1 MKDTKDSI
9 ISAARHLFAQQGYHG
24 TSVDS
29 IAKKA
34 GVSKGT
40 LYWHFNDKF
49 ELYRTVLILEV
60 EKMKQIFRSNV
71 CDVTDT
77 AEFIYR
83 RGRLILEAFGED
95 PESVLIWMDLLVQ
108 AKRGREEFKKIA
120 RELTSYSK
128 KSIDESVLA
137 SFIDTKK
144 ESVLLLLRLVILGLL
159 SCLGSVMDTQEA
171 VASWK
176 VVVDL
181 VMRGDE

>member
-1 MKDTKDSI
+1 MTDTKNNI

-40 LYWHFNDKF
+40 LYWHFSDKL

-71 CDVTDT
+71 CDVTDM

-120 RELTSYSK
+120 RDLTSYIK
-128 KSIDESVLA
+128 KSSDESVLA
-137 SFIDTKK
+137 SFADAKK
-144 ESVLLLLRLVILGLL
+144 ESVFLLLRLVILGLL
-159 SCLGSVMDTQEA
+159 SCLGSVMDAQEA
-171 VASWK
+171 VVSWK

-181 VMRGDE
+181 VLRGDE

>member
-29 IAKKA
+29 IAKRA

-83 RGRLILEAFGED
+83 RGRLILEAFG
-95 PESVLIWMDLLVQ
+95 
-108 AKRGREEFKKIA
+108 
-120 RELTSYSK
+120 
-128 KSIDESVLA
+128 
-137 SFIDTKK
+137 
-144 ESVLLLLRLVILGLL
+144 
-159 SCLGSVMDTQEA
+159 
-171 VASWK
+171 
-176 VVVDL
+176 
-181 VMRGDE
+181 